1 MTRRPLP
8 PDARLVPHSATL
20 VFKGVIY
27 DTYQW
32 PQKLPDGTTTT
43 FEMLK
48 RPDTVMIIA
57 IDDNG
62 EVVVVDETQPG
73 GIVRSAHL
81 PVGRVDT
88 KDQSVLATAQREL
101 AEETGWSF
109 ADWELVDI
117 VQPEKKIEWFVY
129 LFVAKRALQ
138 CIAPRLDAGEDIES
152 RTVPL
157 TDVMRQDSVL
167 RYFPWLVSVTTVDDV
182 VPQAAAQEAIRAD
195 Y

>member
-117 VQPEKKIEWFVY
+117 VQPEKKIGGLFICLLRSGRCSALRRDSMRGRILNRERY
-129 LFVAKRALQ
+129 L
-138 CIAPRLDAGEDIES
+138 
-152 RTVPL
+152 
-157 TDVMRQDSVL
+157 
-167 RYFPWLVSVTTVDDV
+167 
-182 VPQAAAQEAIRAD
+182 
-195 Y
+195 